1 MPSFGNFAVEIN
13 DLLRIYGNLAEPSS
27 KKLISFLFEQLSYF
41 LSFLEN

>member
-27 KKLISFLFEQLSYF
+27 KKLISFLLNNYPIFYHF
-41 LSFLEN
+41 